1 MNKLIIID
9 RDGVINQDSDAYVK
23 TVDEWIE
30 IPGSAKAIA
39 DLYKAGSRIAV
50 ATNQSGIARNYFTE
64 KTLADMHDKMTALV
78 EEQGGKFSTIKYC
91 PHGPDDQCDCRKPL
105 AGLITQIEDEL
116 NMSAK
121 DAYLVGDS
129 LRDLQA
135 GEAKGCKPILVMTG
149 KGEKTLL
156 KIMSSDESNT
166 ITTAI
171 KNVPVYS
178 DLAHFSRRV
187 TGD

>member
-1 MNKLIIID
+1 MNKLIILD

-39 DLYKAGSRIAV
+39 DLYKAGFQIAV

-64 KTLADMHDKMTALV
+64 ETLAAMHNKMTALV
-78 EEQGGKFSTIKYC
+78 EEQGGKFSTITYC
-91 PHGPDDQCDCRKPL
+91 PHGPEDNCDCRKPL
-105 AGLITQIEDEL
+105 AGLITLIEQHL
-116 NMSAK
+116 NVSAEG
-121 DAYLVGDS
+121 AYLVGDS

-135 GEAKGCKPILVMTG
+135 GVTKGCKPVLVMTG

-156 KIMSSDESNT
+156 KILTSEDEST
-166 ITTAI
+166 EDLAI
-171 KNVPVYS
+171 KQAPVYT
-178 DLAHFSRRV
+178 DLAHFAR
-187 TGD
+187 TIIG